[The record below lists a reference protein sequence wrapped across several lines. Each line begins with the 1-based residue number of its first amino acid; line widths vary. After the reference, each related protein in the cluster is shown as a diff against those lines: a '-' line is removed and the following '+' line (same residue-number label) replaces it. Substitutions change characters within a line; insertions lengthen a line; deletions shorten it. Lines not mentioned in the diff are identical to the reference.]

1 MKTKQMTLYLFVLIF
16 LIVVI
21 FVMNDIDISDNDS
34 TLTKKNEGFIGRIYR
49 PINRRFRKSIS
60 SNVNEYIKGLYVSYK
75 KFMY

>member
-1 MKTKQMTLYLFVLIF
+1 MTLYLFVLIF
-16 LIVVI
+16 LIVLI
-21 FVMNDIDISDNDS
+21 FVMNDIDISDNDITS
-34 TLTKKNEGFIGRIYR
+34 TKENEGFIGRIYR

>member
-1 MKTKQMTLYLFVLIF
+1 
-16 LIVVI
+16 
-21 FVMNDIDISDNDS
+21 MNDIDISDNDITS
-34 TLTKKNEGFIGRIYR
+34 TKENEGFIGRIYR